1 MVLSAGTSSARKFS
15 WRAKEASYPS
25 YTEPVLSLSL
35 PLCFFACVCDC
46 TCVYDC
52 WQTILKQELW
62 TAFYL
67 NGEGWAIGDGMWTM
81 SAVVWTDG
89 DDSDDEIPYDTSS
102 GDE

>member
-1 MVLSAGTSSARKFS
+1 MYYHACIQVPCTWIVLATWYYFSSTR
-15 WRAKEASYPS
+15 R
-25 YTEPVLSLSL
+25 L
-35 PLCFFACVCDC
+35 CDC

>member
-1 MVLSAGTSSARKFS
+1 MCIF
-15 WRAKEASYPS
+15 
-25 YTEPVLSLSL
+25 
-35 PLCFFACVCDC
+35 
-46 TCVYDC
+46 
-52 WQTILKQELW
+52 KQELW

>member
-1 MVLSAGTSSARKFS
+1 MQRELQLLGF
-15 WRAKEASYPS
+15 
-25 YTEPVLSLSL
+25 L
-35 PLCFFACVCDC
+35 PTV
-46 TCVYDC
+46 
-52 WQTILKQELW
+52 QR

-102 GDE
+102 SDE

>member
-1 MVLSAGTSSARKFS
+1 MAQPLN
-15 WRAKEASYPS
+15 RALLHNLGFVHDLLRQPAF
-25 YTEPVLSLSL
+25 V
-35 PLCFFACVCDC
+35 AC
-46 TCVYDC
+46 TCVIAHDC

>member
-1 MVLSAGTSSARKFS
+1 MPSLS
-15 WRAKEASYPS
+15 P
-25 YTEPVLSLSL
+25 PPPPLPSLSL
-35 PLCFFACVCDC
+35 CLFASLHVCDC
-46 TCVYDC
+46 TCAIAHDC